1 MVLGQISIP
10 DVGVDISGAITTAA
24 TSLGGV
30 VAVAVGA
37 YLAFMLVRRGL
48 RWLSKALN

>member
-1 MVLGQISIP
+1 MVLGQIAIP
-10 DVGVDISGAITTAA
+10 DVGVDIGAAIGTAA
-24 TSLGGV
+24 TQLGAV